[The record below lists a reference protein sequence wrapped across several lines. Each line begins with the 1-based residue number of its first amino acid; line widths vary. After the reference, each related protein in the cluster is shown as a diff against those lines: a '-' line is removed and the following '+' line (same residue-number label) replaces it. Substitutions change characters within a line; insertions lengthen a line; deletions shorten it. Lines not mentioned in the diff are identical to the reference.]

1 MTTALSSPAIRLAL
15 LDGMKQ
21 DDERTHA
28 RLADRLRA
36 ENAELFRI
44 QRSMASLAKELL
56 VIQRRMAATADL
68 IAIEEM
74 GRKAA

>member
-1 MTTALSSPAIRLAL
+1 VITLSAPAVRLAINDSML
-15 LDGMKQ
+15 QSDRKP
-21 DDERTHA
+21 HA

-68 IAIEEM
+68 IAIEET
-74 GRKAA
+74 RRAA